1 MRAEYQNCEQYTG
14 AVVAPPEG
22 SDVIAEWEF
31 VYGLAQRM
39 GLTLRISGTSL
50 TPDSDGGFLL
60 DMTTKPSADQLM
72 EALVSGSRIS
82 LTEVKS
88 HPSGSTF
95 PYPAQIVQGK
105 EDGWTGRFDLANVD
119 MLTDLRKELSDDVR
133 SEDSEFPFRM
143 IPIRVQNQFNTTLND
158 PVTNRGRSYN
168 PLFMNPA
175 DLQRLGLSPGD
186 AVQITSDRASIPGIV
201 DQEPDL
207 LEGVVAMA
215 FAYGGAPERDSEFRH
230 IGSSPGRILNGS
242 TIADPYVGMPR
253 IGNIPVMIR
262 LSE

>member
-1 MRAEYQNCEQYTG
+1 M
-14 AVVAPPEG
+14 
-22 SDVIAEWEF
+22 
-31 VYGLAQRM
+31 LA
-39 GLTLRISGTSL
+39 
-50 TPDSDGGFLL
+50 
-60 DMTTKPSADQLM
+60 
-72 EALVSGSRIS
+72 
-82 LTEVKS
+82 
-88 HPSGSTF
+88 
-95 PYPAQIVQGK
+95 
-105 EDGWTGRFDLANVD
+105 
-119 MLTDLRKELSDDVR
+119 DLRKELSDDVR

-215 FAYGGAPERDSEFRH
+215 FAYGGAPERDGEFRH